1 MVDAGVFNYFGPWA
15 DKYGALF
22 KIRLLAYS
30 AVVLTDPDRAQ
41 EVLRKTSPL
50 YIPKDRSMY
59 WPVELGVKPQL
70 PNILSD
76 SDGPYWKAVRTAV
89 AVCFSISN
97 LKKVS
102 RSGGI
107 PHLLGYRI
115 PYRIPYNYY
124 YKAGQNLCSCLAYP
138 SG

>member
-1 MVDAGVFNYFGPWA
+1 MAVVDAGIFNYFGPWT
-15 DKYGALF
+15 DKYGPLF
-22 KIRLLAYS
+22 KIRLLADT
-30 AVVLTDPDRAQ
+30 AVILTDPDLAQ
-41 EVLRKTSPL
+41 QVLRKTSPL

-59 WPVELGVKPQL
+59 WPLELSVKPQL

-102 RSGGI
+102 SNTAFVRVETDTYAAALSL
-107 PHLLGYRI
+107 PLSKLV
-115 PYRIPYNYY
+115 
-124 YKAGQNLCSCLAYP
+124 AGTLHC
-138 SG
+138 